1 MTRVFETAQL
11 ATPTLSLKIRT
22 TFVILPSSRASSP
35 MASSTCVYALRCAA
49 AANRLRAGSFHHFAP
64 TR

>member
-1 MTRVFETAQL
+1 VFETAQL
-11 ATPTLSLKIRT
+11 TAPTLSLKIRT
-22 TFVILPSSRASSP
+22 TFVMLPSSMASSP

-49 AANRLRAGSFHHFAP
+49 AASRLSAGSFHHLAP

>member
-1 MTRVFETAQL
+1 MVGRRNMAEQNVGARRT
-11 ATPTLSLKIRT
+11 KIRT
-22 TFVILPSSRASSP
+22 TFVMLPSSRASSP

-49 AANRLRAGSFHHFAP
+49 AANRLRAGSFHHLAP